1 MERRSSKHRR
11 CAGQVIGLDCS
22 FRGHNHLCVV
32 PGIALAREML
42 PELSPP
48 ILERSLL
55 ESGYTRESG
64 QTNHQNTPEYPRKS
78 DSNSLDSQHIMT
90 KYEELINPCV
100 LSWNNLSYAVEGKA
114 TGKTLSSKHVIL
126 DKVSGRSAPGELTA
140 IMGPS
145 GSGKTTLVDLLAD
158 RISSGQVMGTIELNG
173 LERET
178 KMLRAVTSYVAQT
191 DTLLGS
197 FTVAE
202 TMMMAARLSLPNCVV
217 MMDVHSRVESIMD
230 AMGLGACSNTLVGD
244 IFRKGLSG
252 GQKRRLSIA
261 IELLSNP
268 SVLILDEPTSGLDS
282 SSANN
287 VMKYILKL
295 CREGKTV
302 VCTIHQPSSLVYD
315 MFTNVIVLSQ
325 GRTVYGGSRYN
336 MIQHF
341 ASIGFSC
348 PTYTNPAEYFIGL
361 VNTDFDEHVDVQ
373 KLVHAYDQSHVKK
386 ELTDQLVADRSALQ
400 NLPDIELMSPSAL
413 RQFSV
418 LMYRNTLNNI
428 RNPGIYW
435 IRLFMYFCLSFMVGT
450 MYLSTNN
457 DLSADDLVPMLFYV
471 QAFLVFMSVAVL
483 PFFIEQ
489 RAVFARERANSS
501 LSVVSYVC
509 ANFLATL
516 PGIFLIAVMST
527 ALVVLL
533 ADLNAI
539 EYFLLNLFLSLVV
552 AESMMHVI
560 GAAVPHYIIGI
571 ALGAGVFGMFM
582 LCEGFMVPRESIPG
596 YWIWGYYVAF
606 HSYSFESFVFKQ
618 FEHETSDEAKA
629 ILTKYGMENVDVTRD
644 MLILVGYVVIFQIM
658 YMAILWKFHTGRC

>member
-1 MERRSSKHRR
+1 MTFVMESPRSAR
-11 CAGQVIGLDCS
+11 GLS
-22 FRGHNHLCVV
+22 Y
-32 PGIALAREML
+32 AM
-42 PELSPP
+42 
-48 ILERSLL
+48 L
-55 ESGYTRESG
+55 ES
-64 QTNHQNTPEYPRKS
+64 Q
-78 DSNSLDSQHIMT
+78 SLETAGKLEPSYQH
-90 KYEELINPCV
+90 LANPGV
-100 LSWNNLSYAVEGKA
+100 LSWNNLSYAVACRKTADVPDGK
-114 TGKTLSSKHVIL
+114 KTIL
-126 DKVSGRSAPGELTA
+126 NNVSGRCAPGELTA

-158 RISSGQVMGTIELNG
+158 RISSGEVTGDIELNG
-173 LERET
+173 ET
-178 KMLRAVTSYVAQT
+178 RVTKTFRAVTSYVAQE
-191 DTLLGS
+191 DSLLGS
-197 FTVAE
+197 FTVLE
-202 TMMMAARLSLPNCVV
+202 TMRMAAKLSLPNTVSSKQIETRVDDVV
-217 MMDVHSRVESIMD
+217 E
-230 AMGLGACSNTLVGD
+230 AMGLGTCRHTLVGD

-268 SVLILDEPTSGLDS
+268 SILILDEPTSGLDS
-282 SSANN
+282 SATHN
-287 VMKYILKL
+287 VMKFIVKL
-295 CREGKTV
+295 CAEGKTI

-315 MFTNVIVLSQ
+315 MFTNVVVLSA
-325 GRTVYGGSRYN
+325 GETVYCGPRRQ
-336 MIQHF
+336 MIPHF
-341 ASIGFSC
+341 SSAGHDC
-348 PTYTNPAEYFIGL
+348 PTYMNPAEYFISL
-361 VNTDFDEHVDVQ
+361 VNTDFRPRGRAETRAH
-373 KLVHAYDQSHVKK
+373 SEIRK
-386 ELTDQLVADRSALQ
+386 ELSNRIESDRKTLQ
-400 NLPDIELMSPSAL
+400 HLPDIEQPSPSSL
-413 RQFSV
+413 RQFGV

-450 MYLSTNN
+450 MYLSTND
-457 DLSADDLVPMLFYV
+457 DLTDEDLVPLLFYV

-552 AESMMHVI
+552 SESMMHVI

-582 LCEGFMVPRESIPG
+582 LCEGFMVPRDSIPD
-596 YWIWGYYVAF
+596 YWIWGYYLAF
-606 HSYSFESFVFKQ
+606 HSYSLFKQ
-618 FEHETSDEAKA
+618 FENETSEQAQG
-629 ILTKYGMENVDVTRD
+629 ILKKYGMEDVDVMQD
-644 MLILVGYVVIFQIM
+644 MLLLIVYIIAFQAIF
-658 YMAILWKFHTGRC
+658 AFILWKFHTGRR

>member
-1 MERRSSKHRR
+1 MSSRMHCWGSHFGAYHTK
-11 CAGQVIGLDCS
+11 AMAS
-22 FRGHNHLCVV
+22 SPAAPYAN
-32 PGIALAREML
+32 L

-48 ILERSLL
+48 MLERPML

-64 QTNHQNTPEYPRKS
+64 RTMNGTS
-78 DSNSLDSQHIMT
+78 DYDANNSLHSRNLVA
-90 KYEELINPCV
+90 KYEEFINPCV
-100 LSWNNLSYAVEGKA
+100 LSWSDLSYAVSGKKSA
-114 TGKTLSSKHVIL
+114 KNPYGKKTIL

-158 RISSGQVMGTIELNG
+158 RISSGLVTGTIELNG
-173 LERET
+173 TDRVT
-178 KMLRAVTSYVAQT
+178 KTFRAVTSYVAQE

-197 FTVAE
+197 FTVVE
-202 TMMMAARLSLPNCVV
+202 TMKMAARLSLPNSVV
-217 MMDVHSRVESIMD
+217 MTDIHSRVESVMD

-268 SVLILDEPTSGLDS
+268 SILILDEPTSGLDS
-282 SSANN
+282 SSAHN

-295 CREGKTV
+295 CGEGKNV
-302 VCTIHQPSSLVYD
+302 LCTIHQPSSLVYD
-315 MFTNVIVLSQ
+315 MFTNVIVLSRGQ
-325 GRTVYGGSRYN
+325 TVYCGSRSN
-336 MIQHF
+336 MIPHF
-341 ASIGFSC
+341 ASIGFNC
-348 PTYTNPAEYFIGL
+348 PKYMNPAEYFVNL
-361 VNTDFDEHVDVQ
+361 VNTDFEDHVDVT
-373 KLVHAYDQSHVKK
+373 KLVYAYAQSNVKK
-386 ELTDQLVADRSALQ
+386 QLLDQLTADQATLKH
-400 NLPDIELMSPSAL
+400 LPDIELRPSSAM
-413 RQFSV
+413 RQFGV

-450 MYLSTNN
+450 MYLSTND
-457 DLSADDLVPMLFYV
+457 DLTEEDLVPMLFYV

-552 AESMMHVI
+552 SESMMHVI

-582 LCEGFMVPRESIPG
+582 LCEGFMVPRDSIPD
-596 YWIWGYYVAF
+596 YWIWGYYLAF

-618 FEHETSDEAKA
+618 FENETSEQAQA
-629 ILTKYGMENVDVTRD
+629 ILTKYGMENVDVTQD
-644 MLILVGYVVIFQIM
+644 MLYLVAYIAGFQIIFM
-658 YMAILWKFHTGRC
+658 FILWKFHTGRR

>member
-1 MERRSSKHRR
+1 MASLSPRGYAILESDPSQEPTPSEKPR
-11 CAGQVIGLDCS
+11 GQVGTVLD
-22 FRGHNHLCVV
+22 
-32 PGIALAREML
+32 RE
-42 PELSPP
+42 
-48 ILERSLL
+48 I
-55 ESGYTRESG
+55 
-64 QTNHQNTPEYPRKS
+64 Q
-78 DSNSLDSQHIMT
+78 I
-90 KYEELINPCV
+90 KYERIRNPCV
-100 LSWNNLSYAVEGKA
+100 LSWSDLSYTVKGK
-114 TGKTLSSKHVIL
+114 KTPELPWGTKTIL
-126 DKVSGRSAPGELTA
+126 DRVSGRCAPGELTA

-158 RISSGQVMGTIELNG
+158 RISSGDVSGLIEVNGT
-173 LERET
+173 ERVGKT
-178 KMLRAVTSYVAQT
+178 FRAVTSYVAQE

-197 FTVAE
+197 FTVVE
-202 TMMMAARLSLPNCVV
+202 TMRMAAKLSLPNTVTS
-217 MMDVHSRVESIMD
+217 HEIEIRVEDVMD
-230 AMGLGACSNTLVGD
+230 AMGLGTARDTLVGD

-268 SVLILDEPTSGLDS
+268 SILILDEPTSGLDS
-282 SSANN
+282 SAAHN
-287 VMKYILKL
+287 VMKFIVKL
-295 CREGKTV
+295 CAEGKTV

-315 MFTNVIVLSQ
+315 MFTNVVVLSAGQ
-325 GRTVYGGSRYN
+325 TVYCGPRSK
-336 MIQHF
+336 MIPHF
-341 ASIGFSC
+341 ASTGYDC
-348 PTYTNPAEYFIGL
+348 PQYMNPAEYFISL
-361 VNTDFDEHVDVQ
+361 VNTDFDDHAEVP
-373 KLVHAYDQSHVKK
+373 KLVYTYSKSDTNKQIQERISR
-386 ELTDQLVADRSALQ
+386 DRATLKH
-400 NLPDIELMSPSAL
+400 LPDIRKRPPSAL
-413 RQFSV
+413 RQFGV

-450 MYLSTNN
+450 MYLSTND
-457 DLSADDLVPMLFYV
+457 DLTEEDLVPLLFYV

-533 ADLNAI
+533 AGLNAF
-539 EYFLLNLFLSLVV
+539 EFFLLNLFLSLVV
-552 AESMMHVI
+552 SESMMHVI

-582 LCEGFMVPRESIPG
+582 LCEGFMVPRDSIPD
-596 YWIWGYYVAF
+596 YWIWGYYLAF

-618 FEHETSDEAKA
+618 FEHETSEQAQA

-644 MLILVGYVVIFQIM
+644 MLLLVVYIVGFQAIF
-658 YMAILWKFHTGRC
+658 AFILWKFHTGRR

>member
-1 MERRSSKHRR
+1 MASSP
-11 CAGQVIGLDCS
+11 A
-22 FRGHNHLCVV
+22 V
-32 PGIALAREML
+32 PFGAML

-48 ILERSLL
+48 MLEK
-55 ESGYTRESG
+55 SGYTRESG
-64 QTNHQNTPEYPRKS
+64 RTIPNGTS
-78 DSNSLDSQHIMT
+78 DYSSNADNSLHCRAVAA
-90 KYEELINPCV
+90 KYEEFINPCV
-100 LSWNNLSYAVEGKA
+100 LSWTDLSYAVPGQKSAKNPYGK
-114 TGKTLSSKHVIL
+114 KLIL
-126 DKVSGRSAPGELTA
+126 DNVSGRSAPGELTA

-158 RISSGQVMGTIELNG
+158 RISSGLVTGTIELNG
-173 LERET
+173 VDRVT
-178 KMLRAVTSYVAQT
+178 KTFRAVTSYVAQE

-197 FTVAE
+197 FTVVE
-202 TMMMAARLSLPNCVV
+202 TMKMAAKLSLPNSVV
-217 MMDVHSRVESIMD
+217 MTDIHSRVESVMD
-230 AMGLGACSNTLVGD
+230 AMGLAACRNTLVGD

-268 SVLILDEPTSGLDS
+268 SILILDEPTSGLDS
-282 SSANN
+282 SSAHN

-295 CREGKTV
+295 CGEGKNV
-302 VCTIHQPSSLVYD
+302 MCTIHQPSSLVYD
-315 MFTNVIVLSQ
+315 MFTNVIVLSGGQ
-325 GRTVYGGSRYN
+325 TVYCGSRPN
-336 MIQHF
+336 MIPHF

-348 PTYTNPAEYFIGL
+348 PKYMNPAEYFVNL
-361 VNTDFDEHVDVQ
+361 VNTDFEDHVDIT
-373 KLVHAYDQSHVKK
+373 KLVYAYAQSNVKK
-386 ELTDQLVADRSALQ
+386 QLLDQLSADRVTLQ
-400 NLPDIELMSPSAL
+400 SLPDIELRPSSAM
-413 RQFSV
+413 RQFKV

-457 DLSADDLVPMLFYV
+457 ELTEEDLVPLLFYV

-516 PGIFLIAVMST
+516 PGIFVIAVMST

-533 ADLNAI
+533 AGLNAF

-552 AESMMHVI
+552 SESMMHVI
-560 GAAVPHYIIGI
+560 GSAVPHYIIGI

-582 LCEGFMVPRESIPG
+582 LCEGFMVPRASIPD
-596 YWIWGYYVAF
+596 YWIWGYYLAF

-618 FEHETSDEAKA
+618 FENETSDAAKA
-629 ILTKYGMENVDVTRD
+629 ILAKYGMENVDVMQD
-644 MLILVGYVVIFQIM
+644 MLYLAAYIVGFQIIFM
-658 YMAILWKFHTGRC
+658 FILWKYHTGRR

>member
-1 MERRSSKHRR
+1 MASP
-11 CAGQVIGLDCS
+11 AAPYAVM
-22 FRGHNHLCVV
+22 
-32 PGIALAREML
+32 PEM
-42 PELSPP
+42 SPP
-48 ILERSLL
+48 ILERSML

-64 QTNHQNTPEYPRKS
+64 RTVPNGTSDYSS
-78 DSNSLDSQHIMT
+78 DSLHRRCIAA
-90 KYEELINPCV
+90 KYEEFMNPCV
-100 LSWNNLSYAVEGKA
+100 LSWTDLSYAVPGKKTA
-114 TGKTLSSKHVIL
+114 KNPYGKKTIL
-126 DKVSGRSAPGELTA
+126 HKVSGRSAPGELTA

-158 RISSGQVMGTIELNG
+158 RLSTGQMTGTIELNG
-173 LERET
+173 SERVT
-178 KMLRAVTSYVAQT
+178 KTFRAVTSYVAQE

-197 FTVAE
+197 FTVVE
-202 TMMMAARLSLPNCVV
+202 TMNMAARLSLPNSVV
-217 MMDVHSRVESIMD
+217 MTDIHSRVESVMD
-230 AMGLGACSNTLVGD
+230 AMGLGACRNTLVGD

-268 SVLILDEPTSGLDS
+268 SILILDEPTSGLDS
-282 SSANN
+282 SSAHN

-295 CREGKTV
+295 CGEGKNV

-315 MFTNVIVLSQ
+315 MFTNVVLLS
-325 GRTVYGGSRYN
+325 GGETVYYGSRTY
-336 MIQHF
+336 MIPHF
-341 ASIGFSC
+341 SGVGFNC
-348 PTYTNPAEYFIGL
+348 PKYMNPAEYFVNL
-361 VNTDFDEHVDVQ
+361 VNTDFEDHVDIT
-373 KLVHAYDQSHVKK
+373 KLVHAYKQSTVKK
-386 ELTDQLVADRSALQ
+386 LLLDQLAADRTTLQ
-400 NLPDIELMSPSAL
+400 HLPDIELQPSSAM

-418 LMYRNTLNNI
+418 LMYRNLVNNI

-450 MYLSTNN
+450 MYLSSN
-457 DLSADDLVPMLFYV
+457 DDLTEEDLIPMLFYV

-516 PGIFLIAVMST
+516 PGIFLIVVMST

-533 ADLNAI
+533 AGLNAF

-582 LCEGFMVPRESIPG
+582 LCEGFMVPRDSIPD
-596 YWIWGYYVAF
+596 YWIWGYYLAF

-618 FEHETSDEAKA
+618 FENETSDEARA
-629 ILTKYGMENVDVTRD
+629 ILKKYGMEDVDVPKD
-644 MLILVGYVVIFQIM
+644 MLYLVGYIAVFQLIFM
-658 YMAILWKFHTGRC
+658 FILWKFHTGRR